1 MYGDQANDLHMN
13 MQRIAVIGP
22 SGAGKS
28 TLARRLGE
36 LTGLPVIHLDAHYF
50 QPGWKAMAEEEWE
63 PLVRQLAAG
72 ERWVI
77 DGNFSKTMDVR
88 LSAADTIIFLDFSRW
103 RCLWGVL
110 KRLALNVGRTRAD
123 MAKGCVEKLDLE
135 FLAWVW
141 NFPHRSRPTV
151 IECLQ
156 RFADGRQVYV
166 LKSFRDVENF
176 VQTLER
182 EAQGQP
188 A

>member
-1 MYGDQANDLHMN
+1 MPEAQ
-13 MQRIAVIGP
+13 
-22 SGAGKS
+22 
-28 TLARRLGE
+28 
-36 LTGLPVIHLDAHYF
+36 
-50 QPGWKAMAEEEWE
+50 WE
-63 PLVRQLAAG
+63 PLVGELAAG

-141 NFPHRSRPTV
+141 SFPARSRSKV
-151 IECLQ
+151 IDCLQ
-156 RFADGRQVYV
+156 RHADGRQVYV
-166 LKSFRDVENF
+166 LKSFGDVEDF
-176 VQTLER
+176 MQTLER
-182 EAQGQP
+182 EAQGLS